1 MSTLKISIQFCGG
14 WGYASHYIRVR
25 NILKLY
31 FPKLEIIGIEDDDTT
46 GNFEI
51 YDNQKNVLHSKSKNR
66 QGRCE
71 TVAEQE
77 LLVSKIANLMNIP
90 IPEVDEKK
98 LQQLRDPQGIFHW
111 LLTYLLIHSLTHLFV

>member
-1 MSTLKISIQFCGG
+1 M
-14 WGYASHYIRVR
+14 RD
-25 NILKLY
+25 ILKVY
-31 FPKLEIIGIEDDDTT
+31 FPKLEIIGIEDDGTT

-51 YDNQKNVLHSKSKNR
+51 YDNQKNVLHSKSKYR

-71 TVAEQE
+71 TVEEQE

-98 LQQLRDPQGIFHW
+98 LQKLREPQGNSH
-111 LLTYLLIHSLTHLFV
+111 